1 MSGLGS
7 PDRIRRSRYAY
18 ALPSTPRAVVGP
30 ASLIAGSTARIRGA
44 SAFHT
49 ATYVAGLSDGRPR
62 PLPVGPT
69 QAGLPG
75 DRSFPA
81 SPVRNRCAVPAR
93 LVITGLSWAVEL
105 VRL

>member
-30 ASLIAGSTARIRGA
+30 ASLIVGSTARIRGA

-49 ATYVAGLSDGRPR
+49 ATYVAGLSDGRPG

-69 QAGLPG
+69 QASVQ
-75 DRSFPA
+75 RSGSFQI
-81 SPVRNRCAVPAR
+81 SQVSTRCAVPAGLVMTRPSSEMKLPR
-93 LVITGLSWAVEL
+93 L
-105 VRL
+105 